1 MYNDL
6 IVRDYIGDYGEK
18 NNRNHYWS
26 SPDIIPYQ
34 QEVLDIDMASRKYNS
49 MLGKTVLYGQIN
61 NCYVRVKNPST
72 ELETGDAYLFYVDA
86 SLLNLPSKWVPI
98 ESISSD
104 ENGNLITKQ
113 AVPLTSVTSK
123 AAYVAT
129 NAVGITQASFMLDDS
144 FEEKSGHHYCFIA
157 LVDTLANPMKPKD
170 VPQGMDNATY
180 VKWVRSHPNVA
191 QLNVSIIKPD
201 NAQLEYT
208 VGFGNAAK
216 LERSFY
222 VHLTF
227 RGMTKPWAQDSFT
240 IECTDARYP
249 YKATCTIPA
258 PDSNGEQI
266 YSVYLKDIPG
276 DFYSSLNIIINASDS
291 NFNGGV
297 ELSYKLELSES
308 EHKDEKLMRYAVA
321 ENYGQPE
328 IFYYV
333 TMGTCYL
340 ICGDVPQTE
349 WRALLK
355 MDDIG
360 K

>member
-6 IVRDYIGDYGEK
+6 IIRDYIGDCGNEH
-18 NNRNHYWS
+18 NRNRYWS

-34 QEVLDIDMASRKYNS
+34 QELLNTDIASKEYNS
-49 MLGKTVLYGQIN
+49 MLGKQVLYGQIN
-61 NCYVRVKNPST
+61 NCYVRVKNLSKT
-72 ELETGDAYLFYVDA
+72 KAIGEAYLFYVDA

-104 ENGNLITKQ
+104 ENGNIITKQ
-113 AVPLTSVTSK
+113 AVPLTSITSK
-123 AAYVAT
+123 DAYVKEG
-129 NAVGITQASFMLDDS
+129 AVGITQASFMLDDS

-157 LVDTLANPMKPKD
+157 LVDTLSNPMKPQD
-170 VPQGMDNATY
+170 VPQDMDNATY

-191 QLNVSIIKPD
+191 QLNVSIIKPQD
-201 NAQLEYT
+201 AQLEYT

-216 LERSFY
+216 VKRSFY

-227 RGMTKPWAQDSFT
+227 SGMTKQWPQDKFT
-240 IECTDARYP
+240 IECTDVRYP

-258 PDSNGEQI
+258 SDSNGNQI
-266 YSVYLKDIPG
+266 YTVYLEDVPA
-276 DFYSSLNIIINASDS
+276 DFYSSLNIIIHASDP
-291 NFNGGV
+291 NFDGCV
-297 ELSYKLELSES
+297 ELSYKLELSEN
-308 EHKDEKLMRYAVA
+308 ELKDEELMHYAVA
-321 ENYGQPE
+321 GNFKQPE

-340 ICGDVPQTE
+340 ICGNVPQTE

-355 MDDIG
+355 MDEL
-360 K
+360 